1 MRKPAKKG
9 KGGHSAKDVLKT
21 AKPNHLRKQSCGVLR
36 LALIYLCHALPALV
50 RKPAKKAKGGQSAK
64 DALKA
69 AAKQRRLE
77 KQSAKPESPPWDN
90 YNRKGREVTQT
101 QLTVSLYHLHSSP

>member
-1 MRKPAKKG
+1 MVIFAHG
-9 KGGHSAKDVLKT
+9 TYVSVL
-21 AKPNHLRKQSCGVLR
+21 C
-36 LALIYLCHALPALV
+36 LAALV
-50 RKPAKKAKGGQSAK
+50 KKPAKKAKGGQSAK

-90 YNRKGREVTQT
+90 YNREGREVCSHS
-101 QLTVSLYHLHSSP
+101 QLYLVSMQCDADLSPMQKTL

>member
-1 MRKPAKKG
+1 M
-9 KGGHSAKDVLKT
+9 
-21 AKPNHLRKQSCGVLR
+21 
-36 LALIYLCHALPALV
+36 

-90 YNRKGREVTQT
+90 YNRKGREVRRR
-101 QLTVSLYHLHSSP
+101 S